1 MMKKKKV
8 ICLCCG
14 YRTLDERG
22 AFDIC
27 PVCFWEDDVYIM
39 FEKIDQTGEIDT
51 MYNHNNCDDDDYNG
65 EDVLDIKSS
74 ANHLLTLRQGRENYK
89 KIGACC
95 KEELKYCRKPKKS
108 EMV

>member
-1 MMKKKKV
+1 MFRFLPKRHGFWSRQQKKKV

-27 PVCFWEDDVYIM
+27 PICFW
-39 FEKIDQTGEIDT
+39 
-51 MYNHNNCDDDDYNG
+51 

-95 KEELKYCRKPKKS
+95 KEELQYCRKPKKS